1 MKNETRGAITL
12 PARAKRQNEATQTS
26 SSRGGALD
34 LFNLKNAVS
43 PSAVH

>member
-1 MKNETRGAITL
+1 MKNKTHGAIKL
-12 PARAKRQNEATQTS
+12 RARAKRQNEATQTS
-26 SSRGGALD
+26 GSRGDALD